1 MLVNIVGSGHC
12 RRVGGFGQNVSTIEV
27 TFAANGNPY
36 FKISNLLFVGLLKKL
51 IEIDSNRYK
60 LYPTENIYNFL
71 KLDTQTGRIDQIQWS
86 LDSKKEFSRSLNRED
101 LSTSWS
107 ETANSFKLYPTQI
120 CINLS
125 FSIKLQVVHGM
136 FNGGYQITNVGLK
149 EFTKKVYFTI
159 YSIENVFT
167 RYKLIHLQNH

>member
-107 ETANSFKLYPTQI
+107 ETANSFKLYPTQNMYQFI
-120 CINLS
+120 LLDKATGRTWHVQWGLS
-125 FSIKLQVVHGM
+125 DNKRWIKR
-136 FNGGYQITNVGLK
+136 
-149 EFTKKVYFTI
+149 I
-159 YSIENVFT
+159 Y
-167 RYKLIHLQNH
+167 